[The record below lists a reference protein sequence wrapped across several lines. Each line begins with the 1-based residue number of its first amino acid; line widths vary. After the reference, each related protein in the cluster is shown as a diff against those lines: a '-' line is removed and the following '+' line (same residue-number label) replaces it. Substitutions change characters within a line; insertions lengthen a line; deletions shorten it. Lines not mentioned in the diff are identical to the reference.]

1 MVDLLTA
8 EEAKK
13 LPEEIRMCDVP
24 KKFGGYIANNNN
36 KCWWWPRSPGLSSGR
51 AAVVA
56 ASGAVYEGGD
66 SVRHGDYAVRPVIRV
81 TDENI
86 DDMEETEDG
95 YIRYLGTKW
104 IDITDYVG
112 TVCLLKKKCLKRP
125 HRFDSESN
133 DYEKSEI
140 KDYIEEWYRRRQEK
154 YGKKV

>member
-13 LPEEIRMCDVP
+13 LPEDIRMCDTP
-24 KKFGGYIANNNN
+24 KKFGGYISNNN
-36 KCWWWPRSPGLSSGR
+36 KCWWWLRSPGFSSEI
-51 AAVVA
+51 AAVVG
-56 ASGAVYEGGD
+56 ASGAVDEGGLF
-66 SVRHGDYAVRPVIRV
+66 VRRDTYAVRPVIRV

-104 IDITDYVG
+104 IDITDYIG
-112 TVCLLKKKCLKRP
+112 TVCLLKKKCLKHP
-125 HRFDSESN
+125 HRFDSASD

>member
-13 LPEEIRMCDVP
+13 LPEDIRMCDTP
-24 KKFGGYIANNNN
+24 KKFGGYISNNN
-36 KCWWWPRSPGLSSGR
+36 KCWWWLRSPGNYSFY
-51 AAVVA
+51 ATVVDE
-56 ASGAVYEGGD
+56 SGAVYEGGKHVNNV
-66 SVRHGDYAVRPVIRV
+66 SNAVRPVIRV

-104 IDITDYVG
+104 IDITDYIG

-125 HRFDSESN
+125 HRFNSASN

-140 KDYIEEWYRRRQEK
+140 KEYIEEWYRRRQEK
-154 YGKKV
+154 YGKKE

>member
-13 LPEEIRMCDVP
+13 LPEDIRMCDTP
-24 KKFGGYIANNNN
+24 KKFGGYISNNN
-36 KCWWWPRSPGLSSGR
+36 KCWWWLRSPGYNSNH
-51 AAVVA
+51 AVVVD
-56 ASGAVYEGGD
+56 ASGAVSEDGYFVSD
-66 SVRHGDYAVRPVIRV
+66 VDCAVRPVIRV

-86 DDMEETEDG
+86 DDMKEIEDG

-104 IDITDYVG
+104 IDITDYIG

-140 KDYIEEWYRRRQEK
+140 KEYIEEWYRRRQEK

>member
-13 LPEEIRMCDVP
+13 LPEDIRMCDTP
-24 KKFGGYIANNNN
+24 KKFGGYISNNN
-36 KCWWWPRSPGLSSGR
+36 KCWWWLRSPGNLSR
-51 AAVVA
+51 IAAVVG
-56 ASGAVYEGGD
+56 ASGAVYELGNFVSD
-66 SVRHGDYAVRPVIRV
+66 VDCTVRPVIRV

-86 DDMEETEDG
+86 DDMKEIEDG

-104 IDITDYVG
+104 IDITDYIG

-125 HRFDSESN
+125 HRFDSASN

-140 KDYIEEWYRRRQEK
+140 KEYIEEWYRRRQEK
-154 YGKKV
+154 YGKKE